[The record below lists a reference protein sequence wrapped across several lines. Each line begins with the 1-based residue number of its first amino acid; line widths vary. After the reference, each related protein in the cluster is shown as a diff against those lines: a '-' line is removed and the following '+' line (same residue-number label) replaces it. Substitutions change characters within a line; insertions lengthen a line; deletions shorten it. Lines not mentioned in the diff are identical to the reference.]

1 MARYPQ
7 AILVSCEIPWDDDE
21 RLLEEVFRREV
32 RSVLQHF
39 NHLYVFGTAGEGY
52 AVDTARFQRIVQVFY
67 EETRGENIY
76 PMVGVIGLSTANIV
90 ERIGTWTRS
99 ASARFRSLCLPGAC
113 STIGK

>member
-21 RLLEEVFRREV
+21 QLLEDVFRREV

-52 AVDTARFQRIVQVFY
+52 AVDTARFQRIVKCLL
-67 EETRGENIY
+67 R
-76 PMVGVIGLSTANIV
+76 
-90 ERIGTWTRS
+90 RD
-99 ASARFRSLCLPGAC
+99 ARR
-113 STIGK
+113 